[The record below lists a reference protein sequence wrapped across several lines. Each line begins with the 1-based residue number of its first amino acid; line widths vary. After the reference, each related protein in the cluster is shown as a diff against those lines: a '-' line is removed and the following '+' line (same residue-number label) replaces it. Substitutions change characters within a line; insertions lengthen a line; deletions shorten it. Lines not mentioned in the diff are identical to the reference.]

1 METSKVVPPPLGEP
15 PPCLTPPPL
24 AAAPSRAA
32 RSLGEPGKHH
42 GAPREKERR
51 KSQLQPS
58 EHQLC
63 GSGLR
68 RGILKHLLQEAK
80 QYWGSLLDS
89 ATKALRGCPD
99 VPVLSAA

>member
-15 PPCLTPPPL
+15 PPRLTPPPL

-32 RSLGEPGKHH
+32 RTRSVSGSPRSTAELLG
-42 GAPREKERR
+42 RR
-51 KSQLQPS
+51 KSPRQPS

-68 RGILKHLLQEAK
+68 RGNLKYLLLEAK
-80 QYWGSLLDS
+80 RYWGSLLDS
-89 ATKALRGCPD
+89 GTKALRECP
-99 VPVLSAA
+99 VVRVLSAP